1 MDLVYVCRD
10 GENEELRYSIRS
22 AIKNLPHDNIWLV
35 GKKPEWYTGKFINVD
50 KFGDNYDKVREALRV
65 VSKTDEISEEFVLMN
80 DDFFIVKPI
89 KNIPYFYTGTLNERI
104 AARRSGGYSR
114 LLMKTEKDLRDR
126 KFKDALD
133 YELHVPML
141 MTKSGVAHIIDMPG
155 LWRSTYGNVFGVG
168 GSIRKDVK
176 IYTHED
182 WANRPDL
189 HDSEYLSTN
198 DKSFMQVY
206 KNVLM
211 GMFPEPSEFEHP

>member
-1 MDLVYVCRD
+1 
-10 GENEELRYSIRS
+10 
-22 AIKNLPHDNIWLV
+22 V
-35 GKKPEWYTGKFINVD
+35 GKKPDWYTGKFINVD

-89 KNIPYFYTGTLNERI
+89 KNVPYFYTGTLSERI

-133 YELHVPML
+133 YELHVPMA

-182 WANRPDL
+182 WANRTDL